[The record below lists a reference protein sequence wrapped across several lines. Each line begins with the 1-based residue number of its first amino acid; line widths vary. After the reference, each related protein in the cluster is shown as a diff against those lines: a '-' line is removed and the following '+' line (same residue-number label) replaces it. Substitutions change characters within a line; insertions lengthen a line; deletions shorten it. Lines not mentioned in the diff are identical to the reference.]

1 MAHNSIGLDLGSSEV
16 RAAVVQISLRSR
28 EIIQLER
35 EPVQLDETGA
45 SSPEAVLEAAGRL
58 MKRINPMG
66 AGLHCAI
73 TGELASIRK
82 IILPAGAAKRLDQVL
97 KFELDEVLPFDI
109 EDAVFDYVETAHT
122 ADDLVVL
129 TASVLHEKVEDLIVG
144 LESHNIAPREIGVD
158 TFAYLNRIST
168 GNKSD
173 AVTAFVDIGHSRTS
187 IAVLD
192 HTEPTIRTVLR
203 GGRQLTVKLSEV
215 GGVDFEK
222 AEAYKREFGL
232 TGQVGEVLRESL
244 RPMVRELQQTFKGH
258 LAAGG
263 RPVTE
268 IKLCGGGALLL
279 GLDRYLSENL
289 GIPVEIYQVP
299 VDDALK
305 TPDDF
310 KETAFA
316 LAYMLALREE
326 VPRARRIN
334 IRRGSLAFKGDYQ
347 ELKRRVRWLALG
359 ALAVVLSWAFSGYA
373 SFRSM
378 ESQVESRREELAER
392 TEKLFGAPL
401 LDADKIE
408 EKLKGTAK
416 EERAPIPKMDA
427 FDIINELSKRIP
439 ASIVHDV
446 EQLEIKQKRV
456 TLKGLISP
464 DLKKEGDTDG
474 EEDTNADEFSV
485 PPEPQED
492 EVDELALSPTD
503 LLKQKLEEFTDCF
516 TAIRMGR
523 ISTVNEKRRYQM
535 DIDSRCP

>member
-16 RAAVVQISLRSR
+16 RAAVVRISLRSR

-35 EPVQLDETGA
+35 EPVLLDETGA

-58 MKRINPMG
+58 MKRINTMG
-66 AGLHCAI
+66 GGLHCAI

-97 KFELDEVLPFDI
+97 RFELDEVLPFDI
-109 EDAVFDYVETAHT
+109 EDAVFDYVETTHT
-122 ADDLVVL
+122 VQDLVVL
-129 TASVLHEKVEDLIVG
+129 TASVLHEKVEELIVG

-203 GGRQLTVKLSEV
+203 GGRQLTVKLAEV
-215 GGVDFEK
+215 GGADFEK
-222 AEAYKREFGL
+222 AEMYKREFGL
-232 TGQVGEVLRESL
+232 TGKVGEVLRESL
-244 RPMVRELQQTFKGH
+244 RPLVRELQQTFKGH

-268 IKLCGGGALLL
+268 VKLCGGGATLL

-289 GIPVEIYQVP
+289 NIPVEVYEVP
-299 VDDALK
+299 TGGALK

-310 KETAFA
+310 KSTTFA

-326 VPRARRIN
+326 VPRAKRIN

-347 ELKRRVRWLALG
+347 LLKSRVKWLAAG
-359 ALAVVLSWAFSGYA
+359 ALAIVLSWAFSGYA
-373 SFRSM
+373 AYRSM

-392 TEKLFGAPL
+392 TEKLFGSPL
-401 LDADKIE
+401 LDADKIS

-416 EERAPIPKMDA
+416 EEKAPIPRMDA
-427 FDIINELSKRIP
+427 FDIVNELSKRIP
-439 ASIVHDV
+439 ESIVHDV

-464 DLKKEGDTDG
+464 ELKTEGDTDTDTDTDESTDSLESSEEGG
-474 EEDTNADEFSV
+474 ELT
-485 PPEPQED
+485 
-492 EVDELALSPTD
+492 LSPTD
-503 LLKQKLEEFTDCF
+503 LLKQKLEGFTECFTD
-516 TAIRMGR
+516 IRMGR